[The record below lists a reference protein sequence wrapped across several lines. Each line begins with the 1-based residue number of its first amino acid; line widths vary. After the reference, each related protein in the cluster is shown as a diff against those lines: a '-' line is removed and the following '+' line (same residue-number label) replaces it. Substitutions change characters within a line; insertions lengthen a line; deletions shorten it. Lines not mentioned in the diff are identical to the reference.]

1 MTPDD
6 HYKAAESALR
16 EHGEYLAELGATA
29 LAADALA
36 LGAVH
41 ATLALA
47 GYTRSARAGVES
59 TTAPWNR
66 PLPAAGQR
74 D

>member
-1 MTPDD
+1 MTPDE

-16 EHGEYLAELGATA
+16 ASHEYLDDGWDAGAEERTRVAQ
-29 LAADALA
+29 
-36 LGAVH
+36 VQ

-66 PLPAAGQR
+66 PLPAGGAS
-74 D
+74 